1 MADIRHLKNR
11 HDVIFL
17 RGQSDLDK
25 SMQTGAEWHADCD
38 DTVKSKS
45 DIEFQYGGCLDEF
58 SVMSS
63 QSHVPHCRVKN
74 PSAILKIVLRRILF
88 FC

>member
-63 QSHVPHCRVKN
+63 QSHVPHCRVEESISYIEN
-74 PSAILKIVLRRILF
+74 GSSPYFI